1 MHLFEPSLIIKTA
14 GLLGVYLIIFIE
26 SGLLFGFFLPGD
38 TLLFSAGIFAAQG
51 YFSIQTL
58 IIGSMV
64 AAIIGDNLGYFLGKK
79 IGPKL
84 NNKKDSFFF
93 SKSKINKAEV
103 FYKKYGALAVIIARF
118 VPIMRTF
125 TPFVAGIV
133 RMHYRKFLFYNILGG
148 MLWTT
153 GVSLLGYYLGSKINN
168 PDRFIF
174 PIILFVIVSSF
185 LPILFEFTKKYFKKH

>member
-1 MHLFEPSLIIKTA
+1 MDFLEPSLIVKTA

-58 IIGSMV
+58 IIGSML

-93 SKSKINKAEV
+93 SKAKINKAEV

-125 TPFVAGIV
+125 TPFVAGVV

-148 MLWTT
+148 MMWTT
-153 GVSLLGYYLGSKINN
+153 GVSLLGYYLGSKISN
-168 PDRFIF
+168 PYRFIF

-185 LPILFEFTKKYFKKH
+185 LPILFEFIKKYFKKH